1 MSYRRETPSFQ
12 GFTHGRKPLNQGRS
26 TPARTVLLVED
37 EMEMAT
43 EIKAALE
50 ESDYVVRIASVA
62 EAADV
67 ARTSG
72 AAMLIL
78 DRLLFGVDSLQSLE
92 ALREQGVK
100 IPVLV
105 ISALS
110 SADEVAHGLG
120 SGADDYLVKPFYM
133 VELVARVDA
142 LLRRLGDISTTSLSV
157 GDLEMDL
164 LDQVAFRRGVELN
177 LLPREFKLLEY
188 FLRHPDRV
196 VTRAML
202 LRDVW
207 GYEFEIETNVVDIQ
221 ISNLRRKIDEQGLP
235 SRIANVRGLGFMLR
249 S

>member
-1 MSYRRETPSFQ
+1 
-12 GFTHGRKPLNQGRS
+12 LNQGRS
-26 TPARTVLLVED
+26 TPARTILLVED
-37 EMEMAT
+37 EMETAT

-50 ESDYVVRIASVA
+50 QSDYVVRMASVA
-62 EAADV
+62 EAADA

-72 AAMLIL
+72 AALIIL

-92 ALREQGVK
+92 TLRKQGVK
-100 IPVLV
+100 TPVLV
-105 ISALS
+105 ISGMS
-110 SADEVAHGLG
+110 SANDIAHGLRA
-120 SGADDYLVKPFYM
+120 GADDYLVKPFYM

-142 LLRRLGDISTTSLSV
+142 LLRRLGDVSTTNLSV
-157 GDLEMDL
+157 GEFEIDLI
-164 LDQVAFRRGVELN
+164 DQVVLRRGVRLD

-202 LRDVW
+202 LKDVW

-221 ISNLRRKIDEQGLP
+221 ISNLRRKIDEHGLP

-249 S
+249 P

>member
-1 MSYRRETPSFQ
+1 
-12 GFTHGRKPLNQGRS
+12 LNQGRS
-26 TPARTVLLVED
+26 TPARSILLVED
-37 EMEMAT
+37 ETELAT
-43 EIKAALE
+43 EIRAALE
-50 ESDYVVRIASVA
+50 ENDYTVRLTSMT

-78 DRLLFGVDSLQSLE
+78 DRLLFDVDSLQSL
-92 ALREQGVK
+92 ATLRKQGVK

-110 SADEVAHGLG
+110 SADEIAHGLRA
-120 SGADDYLVKPFYM
+120 GADDYLVKPFYM

-142 LLRRLGDISTTSLSV
+142 LLRRLGDVSTTKLRG

-164 LDQVAFRRGVELN
+164 IDQVAFRRGVEID

-188 FLRHPDRV
+188 FLRHPDQV

-202 LRDVW
+202 LKDVW

-235 SRIANVRGLGFMLR
+235 SRIANVRRLGFMLR

>member
-1 MSYRRETPSFQ
+1 
-12 GFTHGRKPLNQGRS
+12 LNQGRS
-26 TPARTVLLVED
+26 TPARTILLVED
-37 EMEMAT
+37 EMETAT

-50 ESDYVVRIASVA
+50 QSDYVVRMASVA
-62 EAADV
+62 EAADA

-72 AAMLIL
+72 AALIIL

-92 ALREQGVK
+92 TLRKQGVK
-100 IPVLV
+100 TPVLV
-105 ISALS
+105 ISGMS
-110 SADEVAHGLG
+110 SANEIAHGLRA
-120 SGADDYLVKPFYM
+120 GADDYLVKPFYM

-142 LLRRLGDISTTSLSV
+142 LLRRLGDVSTTNLSV
-157 GDLEMDL
+157 GEFEIDLI
-164 LDQVAFRRGVELN
+164 DQVVLRRGVRLD

-202 LRDVW
+202 LKDVW

-221 ISNLRRKIDEQGLP
+221 ISNLRRKIDEHGLP

-249 S
+249 P

>member
-1 MSYRRETPSFQ
+1 
-12 GFTHGRKPLNQGRS
+12 
-26 TPARTVLLVED
+26 LLVED
-37 EMEMAT
+37 EMETAT

-50 ESDYVVRIASVA
+50 QSDYVVRMASVA
-62 EAADV
+62 EAADA

-72 AAMLIL
+72 AALIIL

-92 ALREQGVK
+92 TLRKQGVK
-100 IPVLV
+100 TPVLV
-105 ISALS
+105 ISGMS
-110 SADEVAHGLG
+110 SANEIAHGLRA
-120 SGADDYLVKPFYM
+120 GADDYLVKPFYM

-142 LLRRLGDISTTSLSV
+142 LLRRLGDVSTTNLSV
-157 GDLEMDL
+157 GEFEIDLI
-164 LDQVAFRRGVELN
+164 DQVVLRRGVRLD

-202 LRDVW
+202 LKDVW

-221 ISNLRRKIDEQGLP
+221 ISNLRRKIDEHGLP

-249 S
+249 P

>member
-1 MSYRRETPSFQ
+1 
-12 GFTHGRKPLNQGRS
+12 LNQGRS
-26 TPARTVLLVED
+26 TPARIILLVED

-50 ESDYVVRIASVA
+50 QSDYVVRMASVT

-72 AAMLIL
+72 AALIIL

-92 ALREQGVK
+92 ALRKQGVK
-100 IPVLV
+100 TPVLV
-105 ISALS
+105 ISGLS
-110 SADEVAHGLG
+110 SANEIAHGLRA
-120 SGADDYLVKPFYM
+120 GADDYLVKPFYM
-133 VELVARVDA
+133 VELAARVDA
-142 LLRRLGDISTTSLSV
+142 LLRRLGDVSTTNLSV
-157 GDLEMDL
+157 GDFEMDL
-164 LDQVAFRRGVELN
+164 IDQVALRRGVHLD

-202 LRDVW
+202 LKDVW

-221 ISNLRRKIDEQGLP
+221 ISNLRRKIDEHGLP

-249 S
+249 P